1 MDRGVETMYLFAEVI
16 FFSGQRKHLPG
27 DGYRPD
33 AIFNESKEYWGI
45 TFSDLP
51 SEKFDVPTP
60 AMIQFTFQPSHYQEV
75 APGQSFHIMEGP
87 RQVGEGKIL
96 SIES

>member
-27 DGYRPD
+27 NGYRPD

-51 SEKFDVPTP
+51 SVLSHLWRVRSKSVKEKSS
-60 AMIQFTFQPSHYQEV
+60 PS
-75 APGQSFHIMEGP
+75 SL
-87 RQVGEGKIL
+87 R
-96 SIES
+96 